1 MQGEVVYLYAFDVAS
16 EIVTE
21 RVGDILAA
29 PPTKFELPTSPALP
43 RDLRIYKPLTV
54 ESAPRK
60 LAGHVGDCRAV
71 VRVYQIGVVSV
82 VMRMAFEVGVP
93 AELIGCHE
101 PRLADGRSLSN
112 AARALCQEVCRNI
125 QDAMID
131 PAPLAEPEAYTVFC
145 LTDLA
150 GPTDA
155 VAWVNA
161 HRRELAELITAA
173 PAGTLSEMQI
183 NEVHRLTR
191 SYNVSDAVIID
202 WDAAVVVELDGYL
215 DDVLY
220 VLEVANLQ
228 LEEYKVIDERL
239 DIFLDRAY
247 DDLGKQR
254 YGVLGRYSRTLAELR
269 LIRVDL
275 TKLNDE
281 VSHISKF
288 IGDWYLAR
296 VYLAGAER
304 FYLNQWRQS
313 VENRLGQLDELYS
326 VVDADINNRRMVW
339 LEILIVVF
347 FAIDLLMLW
356 FKE

>member
-1 MQGEVVYLYAFDVAS
+1 MRGEVVYLYAFDVAN
-16 EIVTE
+16 EIATE
-21 RVGDILAA
+21 RVGEILAA
-29 PPTKFELPTSPALP
+29 RPTKFELPTSPALP

-54 ESAPRK
+54 ETSSLTTP
-60 LAGHVGDCRAV
+60 LGSGT
-71 VRVYQIGVVSV
+71 VRSLVRIYQLGVVSI
-82 VMRMAFEVGVP
+82 VMRVGFEVG
-93 AELIGCHE
+93 ALHELASYHE
-101 PRLADGRSLSN
+101 PRLTDGTPLSTAARSL
-112 AARALCQEVCRNI
+112 CEDVCRSLR
-125 QDAMID
+125 DALIEA
-131 PAPLAEPEAYTVFC
+131 APLAEPEAYTVFC
-145 LTDLA
+145 LTELA
-150 GPTDA
+150 GETDA
-155 VAWVNA
+155 VAWTNSR
-161 HRRELAELITAA
+161 RREIAELIAAA
-173 PAGTLSEMQI
+173 PSGTLSEMQVG
-183 NEVHRLTR
+183 EVHRVTR

-202 WDAAVVVELDGYL
+202 WDAAVVVELDGFL
-215 DDVLY
+215 DDVLF

-239 DIFLDRAY
+239 DSFLDRAY

-254 YGVLGRYSRTLAELR
+254 YGVLGRYSRTLAALR

-281 VSHISKF
+281 VTHISKF

-296 VYLAGAER
+296 VYLGAAER

-339 LEILIVVF
+339 LEVLIVVF